1 MHHDAYIERAVTNKA
16 VSKLASDKFML
27 GLSKNGYLVPL
38 HLSVKPILSPFLCF
52 VGSVKPY
59 RQMHITGF
67 MLTDFKG
74 RIEAV
79 SSAMIQLF
87 GIDAKAVSM
96 QSYLGHYL
104 PGLFEEREYYIN
116 RGEGVMPAR
125 YDEIVKKLSNQSAY
139 KVLIDV
145 ARHQHWLMIKEYYV
159 FKFTKI
165 EDRDFNSTSKHDGH
179 SHRGKA
185 KNGAFE
191 FWIAPDKWQ
200 VFGRHYKPPPDQED
214 MQVEQF
220 DMIEQSEVKFGV
232 KTATNFKYDKLQ
244 LNTMNS
250 RRPIYNSKEKS
261 SINELDDLPEVKVFK
276 LDKGKIVELENVTDE
291 EEEKNGAAIHS
302 RDETRQLR
310 KKQENDDESQSIIQN
325 IKSNRLMK
333 QFITRNRL
341 PRVFIIL
348 FIVINVFYLAALASL
363 SNEYSTKRMVIGR
376 AMNFHSLFSHFS
388 ITINDFQN
396 LADAIIQLIAQPRHE
411 VNSTRSETSLKD
423 YIMFTIMSLES
434 RNDAI
439 TEDMNRL
446 QDPAIYNATINS
458 NLTLYNLN
466 KEFYQEEYT
475 KSLKQILAQSSILKD
490 QKVETI
496 LFREQTPA
504 YFSVV
509 NILNDG
515 WSLLYEK
522 AIIILNTC
530 NSMLQDQ
537 FAFKLHQIITAV
549 ALVLVAVV
557 FWLLI
562 QMVHRQATR
571 NINLFLDI
579 ANSEIKR
586 YISNCEFFITNIH
599 TNNLDQANFEDLEG
613 TREIGEN
620 ENLSVRKGRREASV
634 KLKTDLSFYFKFLLM
649 TAVPVALS
657 LWLYLSHS
665 SAIDSLVMLSKEA
678 LSMSTLSASYHMLS
692 NVLLLTT
699 IDVQARVN
707 PPLNI
712 TINETY
718 LTAAFRID
726 SEFYNTLLEN
736 TRLHSDAY
744 QNTINSIMN
753 SNFCDVKGIR
763 ESYDT
768 GFYPLGDSA
777 LCQNKTKSWDIDS
790 YLAQGFRAGFAFY
803 QDSIYDIYNQL
814 NQYKATFNTTG
825 GVPSFPTKSCRTP
838 GDYDSFCMFTYPNI
852 HKNYLYQN
860 IYLDL
865 IMKYMMDLYKSDLN
879 EYIVASISSQAST
892 IFSLFIIAMVVGYLV
907 VVLRTF
913 LEIRNDYFLV
923 QKMVLMVPLSSIRY
937 SRYIKDFFKEHL
949 SQMLR

>member
-1 MHHDAYIERAVTNKA
+1 
-16 VSKLASDKFML
+16 
-27 GLSKNGYLVPL
+27 
-38 HLSVKPILSPFLCF
+38 
-52 VGSVKPY
+52 
-59 RQMHITGF
+59 
-67 MLTDFKG
+67 
-74 RIEAV
+74 
-79 SSAMIQLF
+79 
-87 GIDAKAVSM
+87 
-96 QSYLGHYL
+96 
-104 PGLFEEREYYIN
+104 
-116 RGEGVMPAR
+116 
-125 YDEIVKKLSNQSAY
+125 
-139 KVLIDV
+139 
-145 ARHQHWLMIKEYYV
+145 
-159 FKFTKI
+159 
-165 EDRDFNSTSKHDGH
+165 
-179 SHRGKA
+179 
-185 KNGAFE
+185 
-191 FWIAPDKWQ
+191 
-200 VFGRHYKPPPDQED
+200 
-214 MQVEQF
+214 
-220 DMIEQSEVKFGV
+220 
-232 KTATNFKYDKLQ
+232 
-244 LNTMNS
+244 
-250 RRPIYNSKEKS
+250 
-261 SINELDDLPEVKVFK
+261 
-276 LDKGKIVELENVTDE
+276 
-291 EEEKNGAAIHS
+291 
-302 RDETRQLR
+302 
-310 KKQENDDESQSIIQN
+310 
-325 IKSNRLMK
+325 
-333 QFITRNRL
+333 
-341 PRVFIIL
+341 
-348 FIVINVFYLAALASL
+348 
-363 SNEYSTKRMVIGR
+363 
-376 AMNFHSLFSHFS
+376 
-388 ITINDFQN
+388 
-396 LADAIIQLIAQPRHE
+396 
-411 VNSTRSETSLKD
+411 
-423 YIMFTIMSLES
+423 
-434 RNDAI
+434 
-439 TEDMNRL
+439 
-446 QDPAIYNATINS
+446 
-458 NLTLYNLN
+458 
-466 KEFYQEEYT
+466 
-475 KSLKQILAQSSILKD
+475 
-490 QKVETI
+490 
-496 LFREQTPA
+496 
-504 YFSVV
+504 
-509 NILNDG
+509 
-515 WSLLYEK
+515 
-522 AIIILNTC
+522 
-530 NSMLQDQ
+530 
-537 FAFKLHQIITAV
+537 
-549 ALVLVAVV
+549 
-557 FWLLI
+557 
-562 QMVHRQATR
+562 
-571 NINLFLDI
+571 
-579 ANSEIKR
+579 
-586 YISNCEFFITNIH
+586 
-599 TNNLDQANFEDLEG
+599 
-613 TREIGEN
+613 
-620 ENLSVRKGRREASV
+620 
-634 KLKTDLSFYFKFLLM
+634 M